1 MEGGAP
7 VRSIAMLRKP
17 SAPLRFRRGRGAQWR
32 LISHLALNHL
42 SLTQAG
48 LPALKEMLRLYD
60 LASTDVSR
68 RQIDGIVAI
77 EHVPATEWMPGRHF
91 ASVVRGIEIRLSIEE
106 NDFVGSGIAGF
117 AQVLDRF
124 FGLYVHAN
132 SFTRLVLL
140 SARNGEE
147 LVRCDARSG
156 ESTLV

>member
-1 MEGGAP
+1 
-7 VRSIAMLRKP
+7 
-17 SAPLRFRRGRGAQWR
+17 
-32 LISHLALNHL
+32 
-42 SLTQAG
+42 
-48 LPALKEMLRLYD
+48 
-60 LASTDVSR
+60 
-68 RQIDGIVAI
+68 
-77 EHVPATEWMPGRHF
+77 MPGRHF
-91 ASVVRGIEIRLSIEE
+91 ASVVRGIEIRLTIEE